1 MPDSAYIKVPLA
13 NTVNVTKIVT
23 ILCYDLSPAYK
34 NSGESHDFWEIVY
47 ADRGE
52 FNFRRDEKLCR
63 LRTGEMVFHEPN
75 EFHTIECDG
84 EIGASV
90 FIMTFEC
97 RSPAMR
103 FFSGKQLRVPNELRS
118 LIKRLIS
125 ESAENFYVS
134 EYPLHSKEN
143 APVGG
148 QQLIRIYLEE
158 LLIRLMRS
166 EERKKE
172 SGRLF
177 TSQESLENTLVR
189 SICEHLSANLCRRVT
204 LEELSERFHFGKSH
218 LCDVFRKTMG
228 DTILNY
234 HIGLK
239 ISEAK
244 RLLKGTKLNV
254 SEIASSLGFESPEYF
269 TRCFKKQTG
278 VSPRAFRDQLLPDAT
293 VYLDKDTPLI

>member
-1 MPDSAYIKVPLA
+1 MPNADYIKVPLA

-23 ILCYDLSPAYK
+23 ILCYDLSPSYK
-34 NSGESHDFWEIVY
+34 NSGETHDFWEIVY

-52 FNFRRDEKLCR
+52 CNFRRGDRLCR
-63 LRTGEMVFHEPN
+63 LRAGEMVFHKPN
-75 EFHTIECDG
+75 EFHSIECDG
-84 EIGASV
+84 ESGASV
-90 FIMTFEC
+90 FIITFEC
-97 RSPAMR
+97 RSPSMR
-103 FFSGKQLRVPNELRS
+103 FFREKQIRIPDELRS

-125 ESAENFYVS
+125 ESTENFYVS
-134 EYPLHSKEN
+134 EYPLHTKEN

-158 LLIRLMRS
+158 MLIRLMRS
-166 EERKKE
+166 EDKKSE
-172 SGRLF
+172 SGGLF
-177 TSQESLENTLVR
+177 TSQESLKNNLVH
-189 SICEHLSANLCRRVT
+189 SICEYLTANLCRRVT

-293 VYLDKDTPLI
+293 VYLEKDTPLI